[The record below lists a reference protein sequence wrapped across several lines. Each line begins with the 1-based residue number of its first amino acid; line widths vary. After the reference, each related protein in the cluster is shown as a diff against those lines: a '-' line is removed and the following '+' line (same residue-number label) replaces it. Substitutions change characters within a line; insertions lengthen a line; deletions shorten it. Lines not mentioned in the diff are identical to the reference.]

1 MTGEG
6 GLPQVQRSSALF
18 CRVAGTFYRGV
29 NPQFAAAALE
39 GSVRPG
45 RYSAEGQPTLYLS
58 SSPEGVSAA
67 MLAHH
72 HDADPELELLR
83 IRVEADGIF
92 DLRDEHA
99 RRAAGIR
106 LKDAVSDW
114 QQVVA
119 EDGIPPSWTVR
130 HRLMKLGAQGLM
142 DPSRKAPGLWHL
154 VLFRWDRGQD
164 ASAPQVHVIPA
175 VE

>member
-1 MTGEG
+1 MALTGEG

-29 NPQFAAAALE
+29 NPQFAASALQ

-72 HDADPELELLR
+72 HDADSELELLR
-83 IRVEADGIF
+83 IRVEADSRSLTCAMSTPVVPPG
-92 DLRDEHA
+92 
-99 RRAAGIR
+99 
-106 LKDAVSDW
+106 SD
-114 QQVVA
+114 
-119 EDGIPPSWTVR
+119 
-130 HRLMKLGAQGLM
+130 
-142 DPSRKAPGLWHL
+142 SRTRYLTGN
-154 VLFRWDRGQD
+154 R
-164 ASAPQVHVIPA
+164 
-175 VE
+175 